1 MESPLPAPTRVNPEH
16 TVASPDQQIV
26 APDTHVIRASL
37 FECQTKNA
45 FSHVLF
51 VALTASTAA
60 AIASGP
66 TTILRYALLP
76 SDAAETQSA
85 PRRSAKLLVQI
96 QQSATRLASLLHCD
110 SGQQTRQ
117 RSDTVGFLQQWHHG
131 SQRAPPSTMESPLP
145 APTRVNPEHTVASP
159 DQQIVAPDTH
169 VTRASLFECQTK
181 NAF

>member
-60 AIASGP
+60 AMASGP
-66 TTILRYALLP
+66 ITILKSAPQPSAAAEIRSAPQHIGQVACSHTTI
-76 SDAAETQSA
+76 SKS
-85 PRRSAKLLVQI
+85 I
-96 QQSATRLASLLHCD
+96 
-110 SGQQTRQ
+110 GQPI
-117 RSDTVGFLQQWHHG
+117 
-131 SQRAPPSTMESPLP
+131 PPW
-145 APTRVNPEHTVASP
+145 
-159 DQQIVAPDTH
+159 Q
-169 VTRASLFECQTK
+169 
-181 NAF
+181 